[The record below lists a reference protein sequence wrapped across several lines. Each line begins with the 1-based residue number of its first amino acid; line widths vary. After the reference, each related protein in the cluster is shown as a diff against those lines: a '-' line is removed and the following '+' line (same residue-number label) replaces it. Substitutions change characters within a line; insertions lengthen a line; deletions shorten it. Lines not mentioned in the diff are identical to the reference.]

1 MKKNKLLAAEKAI
14 ENNIEKLKPI
24 VGKKKEKIKNIIVKA
39 KNH

>member
-24 VGKKKEKIKNIIVKA
+24 VGKKRKRLKI
-39 KNH
+39 